1 MNEIMTLRSWS
12 AAKKNKAAINTITRT
27 MIVDTTVSRRDGQT
41 TFAVSERTCWR
52 NVKGLVFEAIIF
64 PRLYG
69 AVSYH
74 AKRAAQFIWHSYRSN
89 LKTTSLKSK
98 KTTNFAAINRIASH
112 GGCFDH
118 LGVRRNDYK

>member
-1 MNEIMTLRSWS
+1 
-12 AAKKNKAAINTITRT
+12 

-98 KTTNFAAINRIASH
+98 KTSNFAVKISIRS
-112 GGCFDH
+112 GGIMFEH
-118 LGVRRNDYK
+118 LGL